1 MSERDVVI
9 KAVNLTKKYGD
20 FIAVKN
26 LNLKIYQGEF
36 FCLLGPNGAGKTTT
50 FLMLLGLTRPTSGSA
65 WVCGYNVMTHPIEVR
80 KRVSFVP
87 EVPGLYDDLTAREN
101 LTFTADLNGLPRG
114 VREKKIEGLLERVGL
129 LKWADEKVGK
139 FSRGMKQRLAIADAL
154 VKDPKVLILDEP
166 TAGVDPA
173 GSEEILSLLKTLTRD
188 EGITVLMSSHLLHHV
203 EKYSDRIAIMNRG
216 EIVRVG
222 NVGSLTKGENVIE
235 LELVEVDE
243 DLISRIRELH
253 DVKSVERRGNKLV
266 IVASGDI
273 RKEVLEAMSGNM
285 KKVLGMKFTPSLER
299 VYARYVE
306 EGASGS

>member
-1 MSERDVVI
+1 
-9 KAVNLTKKYGD
+9 
-20 FIAVKN
+20 
-26 LNLKIYQGEF
+26 
-36 FCLLGPNGAGKTTT
+36 
-50 FLMLLGLTRPTSGSA
+50 
-65 WVCGYNVMTHPIEVR
+65 MTHPIEVR

-188 EGITVLMSSHLLHHV
+188 EEITILMSSHLLHHV

-222 NVGSLTKGENVIE
+222 SVGPLTKGENVIE

-253 DVKSVERRGNKLV
+253 DVKSVERRGNKIV
-266 IVASGDI
+266 IVASGDQACMGLNL
-273 RKEVLEAMSGNM
+273 RG
-285 KKVLGMKFTPSLER
+285 
-299 VYARYVE
+299 
-306 EGASGS
+306 